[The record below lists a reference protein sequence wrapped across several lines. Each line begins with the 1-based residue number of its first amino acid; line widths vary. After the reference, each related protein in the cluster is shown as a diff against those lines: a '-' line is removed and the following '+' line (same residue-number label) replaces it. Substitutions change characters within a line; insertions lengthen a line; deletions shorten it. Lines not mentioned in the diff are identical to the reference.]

1 MESTEALT
9 VFVCIILSKVW
20 ACTPPAAKAAVA
32 AAASTKRLLLPAI
45 VCVVTFLWRCDVDFF
60 LNVVRSVEGP

>member
-1 MESTEALT
+1 
-9 VFVCIILSKVW
+9 LSKVW